1 MNRLIFFPF
10 LFLYEIIISNPVK
23 IVAIIVLSISLY
35 TTYHCEEES
44 IKKSKILSEFINSK
58 GEYVYI
64 YGGPD
69 NYSNETYDNPQKL
82 VNNILTYKEK
92 SVIYSF
98 SVAFF
103 WISLIFLVIGFF
115 VGLSD
120 EDLSWHFENSWL
132 TTFSTLI
139 KCEYEE
145 GKYYYTSLGRLIEI
159 RDHRATTYNTNNL
172 SRELRIYGFRELMNC
187 PKFKTKTEDRNGKL
201 DKLGI

>member
-1 MNRLIFFPF
+1 MNRLILFPF
-10 LFLYEIIISNPVK
+10 LFLYEIIISNPIK
-23 IVAIIVLSISLY
+23 IIAIIVLSISLY
-35 TTYHCEEES
+35 TTYHCEEKTISRE
-44 IKKSKILSEFINSK
+44 KILSEFVNSK

-64 YGGPD
+64 YGGPN
-69 NYSNETYDNPQKL
+69 NYSNETYDKPQKL
-82 VNNILTYKEK
+82 VNNILTYKK
-92 SVIYSF
+92 LSVIYSF

-120 EDLSWHFENSWL
+120 DDLSWNFEDCWL

-139 KCEYEE
+139 RCDYEE

-159 RDHRATTYNTNNL
+159 RDQRAYNSNNL
-172 SRELRIYGFRELMNC
+172 SRELRVYGFRELMNC

>member
-23 IVAIIVLSISLY
+23 TIAIIVLSISLY
-35 TTYHCEEES
+35 TVYHCEEKTTSRE
-44 IKKSKILSEFINSK
+44 KILSEFVNSK

-69 NYSNETYDNPQKL
+69 NYSNETYDKPQKL
-82 VNNILTYKEK
+82 VNNILTYKSL
-92 SVIYSF
+92 SVTYSL
-98 SVAFF
+98 SVAVF

-120 EDLSWHFENSWL
+120 DDLSWNYNDCWL
-132 TTFSTLI
+132 ITFSTLI

>member
-1 MNRLIFFPF
+1 MNRLILFPF
-10 LFLYEIIISNPVK
+10 LFLYEIIISNPIK
-23 IVAIIVLSISLY
+23 IIAIIVLSISLY
-35 TTYHCEEES
+35 TTYHCEEKTISRE
-44 IKKSKILSEFINSK
+44 KILSEFVNSK

-64 YGGPD
+64 YGGPN
-69 NYSNETYDNPQKL
+69 NYSNETYDKTQKL
-82 VNNILTYKEK
+82 VNNILTYKK
-92 SVIYSF
+92 LSVIYSF

-120 EDLSWHFENSWL
+120 DDLSWNFEDCWL

-159 RDHRATTYNTNNL
+159 RDQRAYNSNNL
-172 SRELRIYGFRELMNC
+172 SRELRVYGFRELMNC

>member
-1 MNRLIFFPF
+1 MNRLILFPF
-10 LFLYEIIISNPVK
+10 LFLYEIIISNPIK
-23 IVAIIVLSISLY
+23 IIAIIVLSISLY
-35 TTYHCEEES
+35 TTYHCEEKTISRE
-44 IKKSKILSEFINSK
+44 KILSEFVNSK

-64 YGGPD
+64 YGGPN
-69 NYSNETYDNPQKL
+69 NYSNETYDKPQKL
-82 VNNILTYKEK
+82 VNNILTNKK
-92 SVIYSF
+92 LSVIYSF

-120 EDLSWHFENSWL
+120 DDLSWNFEDCWL

-159 RDHRATTYNTNNL
+159 RDQRAYNSNNL
-172 SRELRIYGFRELMNC
+172 SRELRVYGFRELMNC